1 MDDKFVYS
9 QEDLDK
15 ALANGFRSIILSAG
29 VFMVPLIENTVYKRL
44 GPVVVIVAATQHSA
58 AAAGMVFENINP
70 VFSQGY
76 AISEKESL
84 NPVAAFVAS
93 SSYGSF
99 RPSGSYGS
107 FGSGVYTYSHEY
119 EFEYIR
125 KGSFSGSFAGSYSLG
140 YSFRSSYLFGSSSS
154 SFNEKYKL
162 MAGTDITTP
171 IPIRVFGYGIELI

>member
-99 RPSGSYGS
+99 
-107 FGSGVYTYSHEY
+107 GSGIYTYSHEY

-140 YSFRSSYLFGSSSS
+140 YSFRSSYLFGSSSG